1 MSKYKGKKVLVVGFG
16 VSGVS
21 VAKYMAKQGAKV
33 TVTDTKQKSELT
45 ESVNA
50 CADLK
55 IEYELGKHNDASFAT
70 AELVVMSPGVPLNI
84 KPLEATRAANI
95 PITNEI
101 DLAAAALKEPLIA
114 VSGTNGKTTTT
125 TLIGEMFKADNRP
138 AYVGGNIGK
147 PLLDYLTE
155 GSRADVVVAELSS
168 FQLELTQKVVPAVA
182 VITNVEPDHLD
193 RYPSYEAYI
202 AAKKRLLQAC
212 DKNSYVVLNYD
223 NPVTQGFGHE
233 CVGRLMWITKK
244 NPLSIG
250 GEFAENFNG
259 CYYVAAEKK
268 IHAKIF
274 GKEEVYDVSK
284 IRVYGEHNKE
294 NFMAAICAARA
305 MGVNPQ
311 AIQKVIDEFRGIA
324 HRLEFVRKKDG
335 VFFFNDSKATN
346 PQSQLKAIGAFP
358 ANPIILIAG
367 GKDKNFDFTPLAE
380 VVRTRCKLLIL
391 MGEAK
396 EKMNRAIGDFA
407 ETYLVGTFEEAVL
420 LAFQKSRNGDII
432 LLSPGCSSFDMFRN
446 YEERG
451 DYFKKLVHQL

>member
-21 VAKYMAKQGAKV
+21 VAKYMTKQGAKV

-45 ESVNA
+45 ESVAA

-55 IEYELGKHNDASFAT
+55 IEYELGKHNEAT
-70 AELVVMSPGVPLNI
+70 FKAAEMIVMSPGVPLNI
-84 KPLEATRAANI
+84 KALEGVRELGI
-95 PITNEI
+95 QITNEI

-125 TLIGEMFKADNRP
+125 TLIGEMFKADARP

-147 PLLDYLTE
+147 PLLDYLTDAI
-155 GSRADVVVAELSS
+155 RADVVVAELSS

-212 DKNSYVVLNYD
+212 DKNTYVVLNYD
-223 NPVTQGFGHE
+223 NEITRSFGQD

-244 NPLSIG
+244 NPISIG
-250 GEFAENFNG
+250 GAFAENFNG
-259 CYYVAAEKK
+259 CYYVSAEKK
-268 IHAKIF
+268 IYAKIF
-274 GKEEVYDVSK
+274 GKEETYDVSRIK
-284 IRVYGEHNKE
+284 VYGEHNKE
-294 NFMAAICAARA
+294 NFMAAICAVRA
-305 MGVNPQ
+305 MGVSPQ
-311 AIQKVIDEFRGIA
+311 AIQKVIEEFRGIA

-358 ANPIILIAG
+358 TNPIILIAG
-367 GKDKNFDFTPLAE
+367 GKDKNFDFTPLAD
-380 VVRTRCKLLIL
+380 VVRQRCKLLIL

-396 EKMNRAIGDFA
+396 EKMNRALGDFA

>member
-21 VAKYMAKQGAKV
+21 VAKYMTKQGAKV
-33 TVTDTKQKSELT
+33 TVTDVKQKSELT

-50 CADLK
+50 CADFK
-55 IEYELGKHNDASFAT
+55 IEYELGKHNDASFRA
-70 AELVVMSPGVPLNI
+70 AEMVVMSPGVPLNI
-84 KPLEATRAANI
+84 KPLEGTRELNI

-114 VSGTNGKTTTT
+114 VTGTNGKTTTV

-138 AYVGGNIGK
+138 AFVGGNIGK

-155 GSRADVVVAELSS
+155 GTRADVVIAELSS
-168 FQLELTQKVVPAVA
+168 FQLELTQKLVPAVA
-182 VITNVEPDHLD
+182 VVTNVEPDHLD
-193 RYPSYEAYI
+193 RYPTYEAYV

-223 NPVTQGFGHE
+223 NPVTQSFGQD
-233 CVGRLMWITKK
+233 CVGRLMWITKQ
-244 NPLSIG
+244 NPIKIG

-259 CYYVAAEKK
+259 CYYIASEKK
-268 IHAKIF
+268 IYAKIF
-274 GKEEVYDVSK
+274 GKEETYDVSK

-305 MGVNPQ
+305 IGVSPA
-311 AIQKVIDEFRGIA
+311 AIQKTIDEFKGIA

-335 VFFFNDSKATN
+335 VFLFNDSKATN
-346 PQSQLKAIGAFP
+346 PQSMLKAIGAFP

-380 VVRTRCKLLIL
+380 VVRQRCKLLIL